1 MESLMETLGR
11 ALGGSNLG
19 QISRQIGADE
29 ASTGNA
35 MAAALPALI
44 SALSRNASRGDGA
57 RALSNALERD
67 HDGSILDNL
76 GGFLKN
82 PEAGSG
88 DGILGHVL
96 GSNRPR
102 MESGLSRATGLNT
115 GSIGMLLTTLAPVVM
130 GALGRT
136 QRSAKLGPNE
146 LSSMLNQETEQVARQ
161 EPQSAGIV
169 SQLLDADKDGDVDIS
184 DLAKHGFG
192 ILGKMFRR

>member
-1 MESLMETLGR
+1 MDSLMETLGR
-11 ALGGSNLG
+11 ALGGNNLG

-29 ASTGNA
+29 TSTGNA
-35 MAAALPALI
+35 LAAALPALI
-44 SALSRNASRGDGA
+44 GALSRNASGGDGA

-76 GGFLKN
+76 GGFLQN
-82 PEAGSG
+82 PEAGPG
-88 DGILGHVL
+88 EGILRHVF

-102 MESGLSRATGLNT
+102 VESGLSRATGLDS
-115 GSIGMLLTTLAPVVM
+115 GSISKLLVTLAPVVM
-130 GALGRT
+130 GALGKT
-136 QRSAKLGPNE
+136 QRSARLGPSE

-161 EPQSAGIV
+161 EPQSAGLL

-192 ILGKMFRR
+192 LLGKMFRR

>member
-1 MESLMETLGR
+1 
-11 ALGGSNLG
+11 
-19 QISRQIGADE
+19 
-29 ASTGNA
+29 

-82 PEAGSG
+82 PEAGPG

-102 MESGLSRATGLNT
+102 VESGLSRATGLDT
-115 GSIGMLLTTLAPVVM
+115 GSIGKLLTTLAPVVL

-136 QRSAKLGPNE
+136 QRSARLGPNE

-161 EPQSAGIV
+161 EPQSTGIV